1 MHGHIVS
8 TPVLIRVFTLHPC
21 CIVYGRR
28 PPVWAWLHLYC
39 FPELLSNQI
48 KLPIRLVSIFITVIS
63 GTTMPSEP
71 SYLYCLSSEYPL
83 IPIHIADTTQPLT
96 QTTAN
101 VPQHS

>member
-1 MHGHIVS
+1 
-8 TPVLIRVFTLHPC
+8 
-21 CIVYGRR
+21 
-28 PPVWAWLHLYC
+28 
-39 FPELLSNQI
+39 
-48 KLPIRLVSIFITVIS
+48 
-63 GTTMPSEP
+63 MPSEP